1 MLRVIAVRHA
11 KPVDDPSLGDNE
23 RSLSE
28 EGKIVQKKMTEELK
42 KQGIQ
47 PTEIWSSPLLR
58 AKQTAEI
65 IGEVF
70 GVDYETESALG
81 LAFNEHEL
89 IVRLQNCKPNSTIVL
104 VGHDPTLGDFCNE
117 MVGDELLAD
126 GIAKSGA
133 AIVEFSDKVAFGLGN
148 LLNYIH
154 P

>member
-1 MLRVIAVRHA
+1 MLRVVAVRHA
-11 KPVDDPSLGDNE
+11 KPVEDPSLSDEE

-28 EGKIVQKKMTEELK
+28 EGKIVQKKMAEELK
-42 KQGIQ
+42 KLGIH
-47 PTEIWSSPLLR
+47 PTEMWSSPLLR

-70 GVDYETESALG
+70 GVDYETESSLG
-81 LAFNEHEL
+81 TAFNEHEL
-89 IVRLQNCKPNSTIVL
+89 MVRLQSCKPNSTIVL
-104 VGHDPTLGDFCNE
+104 VGHAPTLADFCNE
-117 MVGDELLAD
+117 MIGDELLAD

-133 AIVEFSDKVAFGLGN
+133 AIVEFSDKVAFGLGK